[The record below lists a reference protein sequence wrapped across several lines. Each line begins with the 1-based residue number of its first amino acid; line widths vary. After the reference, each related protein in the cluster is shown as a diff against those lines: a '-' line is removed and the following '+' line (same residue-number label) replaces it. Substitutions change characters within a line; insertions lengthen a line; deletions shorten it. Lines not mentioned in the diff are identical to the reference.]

1 MTLIPRLML
10 VLLCLLGATRA
21 HALKEDREA
30 PLNISARHVEVNE
43 KTGAAVYRGHVVLV
57 QGSLRIEAERLEVR
71 SHQNKPDVVLG
82 FGHPL
87 VVRQRQDRRDEE
99 VEIRA
104 ARLEY
109 RVRERQLNL
118 SEQVSLRQ
126 GQDTVTAQAAH
137 YDINEKRFRA
147 RGDAAAARVAAVFHP
162 RKGAAP

>member
-1 MTLIPRLML
+1 MTLIPRLIL

-43 KTGAAVYRGHVVLV
+43 KTGAAVYRGNVVLV
-57 QGSLRIEAERLEVR
+57 QGSLRIQAERLEVR
-71 SHQNKPDVVLG
+71 SHRNKPDVVLG

-87 VVRQRQDRRDEE
+87 VVRQRQDQRNEQ

-109 RVRERQLNL
+109 RVRERRLDL
-118 SEQVSLRQ
+118 YEQVSLHR
-126 GQDTVTAQAAH
+126 GKDIFTAQAAH
-137 YDINEKRFRA
+137 YDINEKRFQA
-147 RGDAAAARVAAVFHP
+147 RGDAAAGRVAAVFHP